1 MTALLRD
8 SYATVTW
15 SGVMDVAR
23 ERDINVLNLVGSRLS
38 SPVESEAPAQVMF
51 DLVDPAMLDG
61 LVVFSEMLYHFVSV
75 PELKQFLTR
84 YGSVPMTSIGVVE
97 GIPSVMLDLEL
108 GMRRMMDHLIEVH
121 GYRRLAYL
129 SGPAGEQTAEALYR
143 GYDRE
148 RKPLELLAY

>member
-1 MTALLRD
+1 
-8 SYATVTW
+8 
-15 SGVMDVAR
+15 
-23 ERDINVLNLVGSRLS
+23 
-38 SPVESEAPAQVMF
+38 MF

-75 PELKQFLTR
+75 PELKQFLSR
-84 YGSVPMTSIGVVE
+84 YGTVPMTSIGVVD

-108 GMRRMMDHLIEVH
+108 GMRGMLDHLIEVH

-143 GYDRE
+143 GYRQA
-148 RKPLELLAY
+148 LACA